1 MGDVH
6 RLPARQLVLV
16 DERGVG
22 LRMTWH
28 DERELVVLSIWRGPV
43 CAATFRLPIAD
54 AVGLA
59 SFLSAASADWAAQV
73 MAWREELLPGDPDA
87 VTAAEG

>member
-16 DERGVG
+16 DERNVG
-22 LRMTWH
+22 LRVTWH
-28 DERELVVLSIWRGPV
+28 DELELIVLSIWRGES

-54 AVGLA
+54 ASQLA
-59 SFLSAASADWAAQV
+59 AFLSAASADWAYQV
-73 MAWREELLPGDPDA
+73 MAARP
-87 VTAAEG
+87 AASTGRDGTGEG